1 MKESCLKLTR
11 ILLVIFNVI
20 FVVISSGLCGAA
32 IYVVL
37 AEPPFSKEVPAIAKY
52 VCIGLHGCLGL
63 AGLLGVC
70 TAVWP
75 KKCMLAS
82 FVPIMIATY
91 ASHLALAAS
100 LIVNSALVKETI
112 GESFDTWQ
120 RNYQYSNDGNAGLMD
135 ILHKRFYC
143 CGGQSYRDYRGAAGG
158 DTLQIPWSCCN
169 SEKLGP
175 TECEPKPYS
184 LPFELAY
191 DRGCR
196 SVVMETTWRAIRIGL
211 FVSVGLTALE
221 LLTIVMSLCICCLCG
236 VGGGRA
242 DRRRRSQYSALPLP
256 DGFPAGGQETRL

>member
-1 MKESCLKLTR
+1 
-11 ILLVIFNVI
+11 
-20 FVVISSGLCGAA
+20 
-32 IYVVL
+32 
-37 AEPPFSKEVPAIAKY
+37 
-52 VCIGLHGCLGL
+52 
-63 AGLLGVC
+63 
-70 TAVWP
+70 
-75 KKCMLAS
+75 
-82 FVPIMIATY
+82 
-91 ASHLALAAS
+91 
-100 LIVNSALVKETI
+100 
-112 GESFDTWQ
+112 FDTWQ

-236 VGGGRA
+236 VGGGRGRQA
-242 DRRRRSQYSALPLP
+242 AAQPVLSTAVARRISGWRPRDPALRASAGL
-256 DGFPAGGQETRL
+256 FRLS